1 MLNVVESFSGIG
13 AQTEA
18 LKRAGI
24 DHHVANIVEWETGAL
39 YAYDIIHNGPQNIK
53 IYRHH
58 TKESLVRELSSY
70 SLSNDGKNL
79 LTKTSLIRMSMIQLK
94 SILYAIERNN
104 NLVDIRSVHSS
115 DLPGNIDLFTYSFP
129 CQDLSVSS
137 NWWNNDKGINRESG
151 GQSSLLWEVE
161 RILIEFSEENK
172 PLPKFLMME
181 NVSAILSKKHIDNFK
196 LWLEFLEDLGYYNK
210 TYTLSSLDFGVPQ
223 SRERT
228 YMISIFVDHDE
239 ELKSRL
245 DNYFWENNLEN
256 IQNSLDKFPEIG
268 DYLRLDYSNPVY
280 LDEAIKSTPNFTPS
294 RKKIYEKNITLAVDD
309 KPAEGVVARTVTT
322 KQDRHPN
329 SGLIKYT
336 EKSHLYDYG
345 KYRNIT
351 PREAFLLMGFT
362 EDKYDD
368 LMENNIEIRGNK
380 FFLPDSKLYQ
390 LAGNS
395 IVVDVLVQIFK
406 QIEDIHKNILSCTP
420 VENCNK

>member
-24 DHHVANIVEWETGAL
+24 NHLVSNIIEWETGAL

-58 TKESLVRELSSY
+58 TKESLVSELSKY
-70 SLSNDGKNL
+70 PLSNDGKNL
-79 LTKTSLIRMSMIQLK
+79 MTLSGLTRMSMIQLK

-104 NLVDIRSVHSS
+104 NLVDINSVHSN
-115 DLPGNIDLFTYSFP
+115 DLPNDIDLFTYSFP
-129 CQDLSVSS
+129 CQDLSISS
-137 NWWNNDKGINRESG
+137 YWWKNDKGINRDSG
-151 GQSSLLWEVE
+151 GQSSLLWQVE
-161 RILIEFSEENK
+161 RILIEFGEDNK
-172 PLPKFLMME
+172 PLPKFMMME
-181 NVSAILSKKHIDNFK
+181 NVSAILSRKHIDNFK

-210 TYTLSSLDFGVPQ
+210 IYTLNAVDFGIPQ

-228 YMISIFVDHDE
+228 YMISIFIDHDKD
-239 ELKSRL
+239 LKSKL

-256 IQNSLDKFPEIG
+256 YQTSLDTLPQIG

-280 LDEAIKSTPNFTPS
+280 LDEAIRSTPNFTPS
-294 RKKIYEKNITLAVDD
+294 REKIYNNNITLAVDD
-309 KPAEGVVARTVTT
+309 KPIKGMIARTVTT

-329 SGLIKYT
+329 SGIIKYT
-336 EKSHLYDYG
+336 EKSELYTHG
-345 KYRNIT
+345 NYRNMT
-351 PREAFLLMGFT
+351 PREVFLLMGFT
-362 EDKYDD
+362 EEKYDD
-368 LMENNIEIRGNK
+368 LMENNIKIRGDK
-380 FFLPDSKLYQ
+380 LFLSDSKLHQ

-406 QIEDIHKNILSCTP
+406 QMEDIQKSVLNNVQTEKCL
-420 VENCNK
+420 K